1 MAVIDTIDGYN
12 LRRDTL
18 LNYLRKLFPGDSSS
32 ITAEVW
38 VDFGLLFDQDRLT
51 EGMQMSDGTVYRMR
65 IPRSL
70 SSVRRLS
77 SQLTV
82 PHVRSLTF
90 G

>member
-32 ITAEVW
+32 ITAEVRILFRAW
-38 VDFGLLFDQDRLT
+38 V
-51 EGMQMSDGTVYRMR
+51 GTQIHGSTLAFYL
-65 IPRSL
+65 IK
-70 SSVRRLS
+70 
-77 SQLTV
+77 T
-82 PHVRSLTF
+82 

>member
-32 ITAEVW
+32 ITAE
-38 VDFGLLFDQDRLT
+38 
-51 EGMQMSDGTVYRMR
+51 MSDGTVYRMR

-70 SSVRRLS
+70 SSSERAEIIALRES
-77 SQLTV
+77 ND
-82 PHVRSLTF
+82 
-90 G
+90 